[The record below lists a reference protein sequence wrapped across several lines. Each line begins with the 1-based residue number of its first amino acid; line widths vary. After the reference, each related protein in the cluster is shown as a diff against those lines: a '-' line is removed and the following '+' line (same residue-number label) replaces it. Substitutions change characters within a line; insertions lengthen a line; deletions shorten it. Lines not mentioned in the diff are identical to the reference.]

1 MTTIIF
7 LIIATAVLV
16 GGLVWRRARRSQ
28 QSGAWPSACVAVVLV
43 LILSFI
49 VWLAIMVLAV
59 GPAMREK

>member
-1 MTTIIF
+1 MTTIFF

-28 QSGAWPSACVAVVLV
+28 QSGAWSGAFIAVVLV
-43 LILSFI
+43 LSLSFI

>member
-16 GGLVWRRARRSQ
+16 GGLVWRRARGPQ
-28 QSGAWPSACVAVVLV
+28 QSGAWPSAFVAVVLV

-49 VWLAIMVLAV
+49 AWLAIMVLAV

>member
-1 MTTIIF
+1 MTTFF
-7 LIIATAVLV
+7 LLSIVISVLI

-28 QSGAWPSACVAVVLV
+28 QSGAWSGAFIAVVLV
-43 LILSFI
+43 LSLSFI

>member
-28 QSGAWPSACVAVVLV
+28 QSGAWSGAFIAVVLV
-43 LILSFI
+43 LSLSFI